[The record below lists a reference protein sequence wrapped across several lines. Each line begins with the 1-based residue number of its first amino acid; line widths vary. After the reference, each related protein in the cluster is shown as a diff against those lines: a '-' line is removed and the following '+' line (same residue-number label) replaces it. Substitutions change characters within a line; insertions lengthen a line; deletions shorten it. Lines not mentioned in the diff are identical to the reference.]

1 MRRLEESYTAAKLNF
16 LDIFTVNLKKIAG
29 KVMPS

>member
-1 MRRLEESYTAAKLNF
+1 MKRLEETYTAAKLNF
-16 LDIFTVNLKKIAG
+16 LDILTFNLKKIAG